1 MSERRKNRNKRIEIL
16 KKNEVYASYQA
27 NLAFEK
33 ELNILRNDFYYQM
46 IDGKSTALVD
56 FLYKPLDTLS
66 GDAYSARR
74 IDENRTFYLLVD
86 GMGKGVSASFT
97 AVIMTSFINHLIDK
111 MLEHSSF
118 SMDMLVQ
125 ESMNF
130 IKPIL
135 LEDEVL
141 AIDYICFD
149 SYFSILEYAK
159 FAMPP
164 FLLHSR
170 DDEIIKIKSNNTPLS
185 KWQNSYRVDSYNVKN
200 IDKFLFYSDGIVE
213 NITLDN
219 KTPYSNFIED
229 DFKYSFTREEFKEK
243 FYARIAE
250 QEDDLTLIFI
260 NALNMEEETL
270 IEKKI
275 FQTSLKD
282 VEYATEWYE
291 NLWQKMGVELKTM
304 YKAGVVFTELYMN
317 AYEHGNLRITSKA
330 KHRYLEEDIYFEKLH
345 ELEKECEK
353 TISVEVYKIKE
364 FESKYIVTKICDEGS
379 GFDTQILAR
388 IFRNSKKFNG
398 RGVFVSRKNS
408 MGIYYNS
415 KGNCVL
421 FLNKI

>member
-1 MSERRKNRNKRIEIL
+1 MSKERIEAL
-16 KKNEVYASYQA
+16 EKNEAYASYQA
-27 NLAFEK
+27 DLAFEK

-46 IDGKSTALVD
+46 IDSKTTELVD
-56 FLYKPLDTLS
+56 FMYKPLDTLS

-97 AVIMTSFINHLIDK
+97 AVIMTSFINHLVDK
-111 MLEHSSF
+111 MLEHESF
-118 SMDMLVQ
+118 SFDLVIQ

-135 LEDEVL
+135 LDDEVL

-149 SYFSILEYAK
+149 SYYGVLEYAK

-170 DDEIIKIKSNNTPLS
+170 DDQIIKLKSNNTPMS
-185 KWQNSYRVDSYNVKN
+185 KWNSTYKIDRYNIEN
-200 IDKFLFYSDGIVE
+200 IDKFLFYSDGIIE
-213 NITLDN
+213 NTTKHN
-219 KTPYSNFIED
+219 NEPYSSFIEE
-229 DFKYSFTREEFKEK
+229 DFRNSFTREEFKEK
-243 FYARIAE
+243 FCSAITE
-250 QEDDLTLIFI
+250 QEDDLSLIFI
-260 NALNMEEETL
+260 NSLNIKEETL
-270 IEKKI
+270 LDKKS
-275 FQTSLKD
+275 FATSLND
-282 VEYATEWYE
+282 VENAGLWYE
-291 NLWQKMGVELKTM
+291 EIWNGLSVDIKAA
-304 YKAGVVFTELYMN
+304 YKAGVVFTELFMN
-317 AYEHGNLRITSKA
+317 AYEHGNLGITPVA
-330 KHRYLEEDIYFEKLH
+330 KHQYIEDDIYFDKLK
-345 ELEKECEK
+345 ELQEECNKEI
-353 TISVEVYKIKE
+353 TVEVYKVKE
-364 FESKYIVTKICDEGS
+364 LENEYIVTKICDQGE
-379 GFDTQILAR
+379 GFDTQLLSQ